1 MFMRNRVCLSLA
13 MVAGL
18 STLASAQLR
27 QPGDIGRV
35 KVSMGDARIERGTT
49 KIPATAGLGLKTG
62 DVLVTGKTGRVGVTF
77 NDNSRFSAGPNSRI
91 AVEDFEFDSTTHQ
104 GKFLTR
110 VNKGTVAIVSGQI
123 AKADKNAMRVKTPTA
138 LLGVRGTRFVVEV
151 N

>member
-1 MFMRNRVCLSLA
+1 MQTRLDHLWVH
-13 MVAGL
+13 
-18 STLASAQLR
+18 AQLNAHR
-27 QPGDIGRV
+27 RGR
-35 KVSMGDARIERGTT
+35 RIERGTT
-49 KIPATAGLGLKTG
+49 RIAATPGVGLKTG

-91 AVEDFEFDSTTHQ
+91 AVEDFAFDSTTHQ

-123 AKADKNAMRVKTPTA
+123 AKADKNAMRVRTPTA

>member
-1 MFMRNRVCLSLA
+1 MRNRVCLSLA
-13 MVAGL
+13 MIAGL
-18 STLASAQLR
+18 STSASAQLR

-35 KVSMGDARIERGTT
+35 KVSMGDARIERGAT

-104 GKFLTR
+104 GRFLTR